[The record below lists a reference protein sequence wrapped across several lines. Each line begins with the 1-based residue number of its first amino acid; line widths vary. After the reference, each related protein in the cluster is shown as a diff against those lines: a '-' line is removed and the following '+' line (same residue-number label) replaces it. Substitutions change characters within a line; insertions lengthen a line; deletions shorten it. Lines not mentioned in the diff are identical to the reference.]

1 MSTEYQLTFNDYIS
15 ILRRRGVLLA
25 ATFVGLLVVALVVV
39 IAIPPVYQSTGT
51 ILVESQTIPTDLIP
65 STAAQA

>member
-25 ATFVGLLVVALVVV
+25 ATFVGLLVVA
-39 IAIPPVYQSTGT
+39 QWSW
-51 ILVESQTIPTDLIP
+51 
-65 STAAQA
+65 